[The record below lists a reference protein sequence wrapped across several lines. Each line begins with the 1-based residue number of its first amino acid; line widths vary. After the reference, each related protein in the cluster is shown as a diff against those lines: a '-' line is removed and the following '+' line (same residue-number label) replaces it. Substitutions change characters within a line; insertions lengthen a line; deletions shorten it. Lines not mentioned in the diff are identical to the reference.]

1 MHVAVLENR
10 FGDHRGAVGDA
21 VHRHELRLHVR
32 RERRIGRRS
41 QTHAVIRSAHGKL
54 DEITAAFDFRVRFF
68 ELVEHGFENVAARIG
83 RDDFTAGG
91 GRSDQKRAGLDAI
104 RHDAVGRADQP
115 AHTLNRN
122 YVGAM
127 AFDFRAHG
135 DQAISEIDDF
145 RLARGILQRGHAVR
159 QGRRHH

>member
-10 FGDHRGAVGDA
+10 FGNHRGAVGDA
-21 VHRHELRLHVR
+21 VHRHELRLHIG
-32 RERRIGRRS
+32 RERRIGRGS
-41 QTHAVIRSAHGKL
+41 QAHTVVRPAHRKF

-68 ELVEHGFENVAARIG
+68 ELVEHGFENVATRIG

-91 GRSDQKRAGLDAI
+91 SRGDQKCAGLDAI
-104 RHDAVGRADQP
+104 RHDAVRRADQS
-115 AHTLNRN
+115 AHALNRN